1 MKIDHITAVVSD
13 AEAAASAIGR
23 LLGKEPV
30 AAVTLPGMSIRSFRI
45 GDAELHLNAPTGP
58 GLIEDHHRQ
67 HGPGYH
73 HLALSVD
80 DLDATLAELPAKG
93 FTALG
98 APVETAP
105 GLREVFLDPKT
116 TGGIVI
122 QLVERRSVAH
132 EPYALDGASI
142 GQLADQMGPSR

>member
-1 MKIDHITAVVSD
+1 MKIDHITAVVTD

-30 AAVTLPGMSIRSFRI
+30 AVVTLPGMSIRSFLI

-58 GLIEDHHRQ
+58 GLIEEHHRQ

-73 HLALSVD
+73 HLALSVE

-93 FTALG
+93 IAALG

-116 TGGIVI
+116 TGGVII
-122 QLVERRSVAH
+122 QLVERRIVTHDARTLDEASV
-132 EPYALDGASI
+132 GR
-142 GQLADQMGPSR
+142 LADQMLP